1 MTEETVNSTTLSI
14 VIIILLSLKDS
25 RITLIINLHISTT
38 KMK

>member
-14 VIIILLSLKDS
+14 VIIILLSLKDG